1 VSFWAS
7 NILLSKKQRPIT
19 EEEDIGDIPPGLAG
33 KANYGSAPRV
43 SRARLDGSHQSCGH
57 ADLARRKR
65 PPPLAALGWP
75 LPLPG
80 WPLPQQGW
88 LPDAPVYD

>member
-80 WPLPQQGW
+80 WPLACRRAGC
-88 LPDAPVYD
+88 LLLDA